1 MDMKKKKSKKIPQ
14 VNPNQLNFEF
24 LFKETSIDVHI
35 PKSATTVFNTNFTS
49 TKRLA
54 IRLAD
59 S

>member
-1 MDMKKKKSKKIPQ
+1 MEIKKKKSKKISQ
-14 VNPNQLNFEF
+14 ENPNQLNFEF
-24 LFKETSIDVHI
+24 LYNEPSIDVHI
-35 PKSATTVFNTNFTS
+35 PKSASTVFNTNFTK